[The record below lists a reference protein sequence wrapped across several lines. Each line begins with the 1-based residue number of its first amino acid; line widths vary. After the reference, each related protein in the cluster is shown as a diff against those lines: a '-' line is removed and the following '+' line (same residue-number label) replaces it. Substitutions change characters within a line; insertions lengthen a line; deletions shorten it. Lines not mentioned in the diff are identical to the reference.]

1 MEKYQEK
8 QKNYEHDENILLS
21 RIVPEELQLKKHYQ
35 IQKVLSDFR

>member
-35 IQKVLSDFR
+35 IQKVLSDLR